1 MKTIEQLKAR
11 LAELHE
17 IGKAIQAKADA
28 EKRDLT
34 PEEITEADSITMEF
48 ESVEADIARRE
59 RLEAQES
66 RLSASAGRVTKPEPI
81 NQVSETESAVIVPR
95 NGTAAK
101 QPGSFRT
108 VEERQRWG
116 FKSFGDFCTTVKDA
130 ALNPSAWDQRLTN
143 AAVTTYGSEGVGA
156 DGGFAVPPEWRA
168 QIMDLVMGEDALL
181 SKTDQQIASSNSI
194 TFPVDETTAWQ
205 TTGGILAY
213 WDSEAATMT
222 QSKPL
227 LRDVTIKLGRVTC
240 LVPVTEEL
248 LEDAP
253 ALGGYVANKAGE
265 KISFKVNDAIINGT
279 GVGQPLGIL
288 NAPATVSVAKETS
301 QTAATFKAEN
311 AVKMMARL
319 PSASFG
325 RAVWL
330 INQDVLPEILK
341 AGFAITTPSGT
352 AAGAGALYLAP
363 GQLSGGLQA
372 APYGLLL
379 GRPIVVTEACATLGT
394 VGDVVLAD
402 LSKYLTVTKSGGV
415 RSDVSMHLW
424 FDQNTTAFRF
434 VMRMNGQPWLSAP
447 ITRKNG
453 TNTLS
458 HFVTAATR

>member
-17 IGKAIQAKADA
+17 TGKAIQAKADA
-28 EKRDLT
+28 ENRDLS
-34 PEEITEADSITMEF
+34 PEEITEAESITAEF
-48 ESVEADIARRE
+48 ESVEADISRRE
-59 RLEAQES
+59 RLEAQET
-66 RLSASAGRVTKPEPI
+66 RLTASAGRVVPPAPI
-81 NQVSETESAVIVPR
+81 NQGTEPESTAVVPR
-95 NGTAAK
+95 NGQAK
-101 QPGSFRT
+101 PGNFRT
-108 VEERQRWG
+108 LEDRQRWG
-116 FKSFGDFCTTVKDA
+116 FKTFGEFCSTVKDA

-156 DGGFAVPPEWRA
+156 DGGFAVPPEWRS

-181 SKTDQQIASSNSI
+181 SKTDQQVASSNSI

-213 WDSEAATMT
+213 WDSEASTMT

-227 LRDVTIKLGRVTC
+227 LKDVTIKLGRVTC

-253 ALGGYVANKAGE
+253 AMGNYVATKAGE
-265 KISFKVNDAIINGT
+265 KISFKINDAIVNGT

-301 QTAATFKAEN
+301 QTATTFKAEN

-319 PSASFG
+319 PSASFS

-394 VGDVVLAD
+394 VGDVILAD